1 VKTSTGQKEDSD
13 AGDSADRRILI
24 AGGGTGGH
32 LFPGVAIAGE
42 IRRRHKNSEI
52 LFVTG
57 RKKIESDVL
66 SRSGFHQVSI
76 HVEGLKGR
84 GLIKGMIVLLKM
96 PYSLFQAIS
105 IIKKF
110 SPHLVLGVGGYSAGP
125 ICLAARIMGIPTAIH
140 EQNSFPGL
148 TNRLLCRIVDRVF
161 ISFEES
167 RVHFPGGSIHLTGNP
182 IRQELFKVKNHEKMN
197 KKFTIL
203 IVGGSQ
209 GARAI
214 NQAFLGALKILKSK
228 RKNPLIIHQTGEM
241 DHPWVLEEY
250 RKMGFEGEVTSFI
263 HDMAKA
269 YERADIVVSRAGA
282 TTVSELAALGKPSI
296 LIPYPYA
303 ANRHQDTNA
312 RILADIG
319 GAEIIYQDDLS
330 GEGLAVLL
338 IKYMDDRKA
347 LEEMSKQVLRIGRR
361 DATKVIADQIAVMM
375 NG

>member
-1 VKTSTGQKEDSD
+1 MDQHWDFE
-13 AGDSADRRILI
+13 AGDAADTRILI

-32 LFPGVAIAGE
+32 LFPGVAIAEE
-42 IRRRHKNSEI
+42 ISRRYGNSET

-57 RKKIESDVL
+57 RRKIESEVL
-66 SRSGFHQVSI
+66 SRFGFHQVSI

-84 GLIKGMIVLLKM
+84 GVIKGIMVLLKL
-96 PYSLFQAIS
+96 PYSFFQAIS
-105 IIKKF
+105 IIRKF

-125 ICLAARIMGIPTAIH
+125 VCLAARIMGIPTAIH

-161 ISFEES
+161 ISFAES
-167 RVHFPGGSIHLTGNP
+167 KVHFAGGSIHLTGNP
-182 IRQELFKVKNHEKMN
+182 IREELFKEKKNHEKVN
-197 KKFTIL
+197 KRFTIL

-214 NQAFLGALKILKSK
+214 NQAFLGALEILKSK
-228 RKNPLIIHQTGEM
+228 GKDPQIIHQTGET

-269 YERADIVVSRAGA
+269 YQRADIVVSRAGA

-312 RILADIG
+312 LILADIG
-319 GAEIIYQDDLS
+319 GAEILYQDDLS
-330 GEGLAVLL
+330 GEGLAALL
-338 IKYMDDRKA
+338 IKYMDDGMA
-347 LEEMSKQVLRIGRR
+347 LEEMGKQVLKIGRR
-361 DATKVIADQIAVMM
+361 DAAKVIADQLAVMM

>member
-1 VKTSTGQKEDSD
+1 MGQHWDSE
-13 AGDSADRRILI
+13 AGDPEGIRVLI

-32 LFPGVAIAGE
+32 LFPGVAIAEE
-42 IRRRHKNSEI
+42 ISRRYENSEI

-57 RKKIESDVL
+57 RRKIESEIL
-66 SRSGFHQVSI
+66 SRFGFHQVSI

-84 GLIKGMIVLLKM
+84 GVIKGIMVLLKL

-110 SPHLVLGVGGYSAGP
+110 SPRLVLGVGGYSAGP
-125 ICLAARIMGIPTAIH
+125 VCLAARIMGIPTAIH

-161 ISFEES
+161 ISFAES
-167 RVHFPGGSIHLTGNP
+167 RTHFAGGAIHLTGNP
-182 IRQELFKVKNHEKMN
+182 IRRELLKEKNHEEAN
-197 KKFTIL
+197 KRFTIL

-214 NQAFLGALKILKSK
+214 NKAFLGALEILKSK
-228 RKNPLIIHQTGEM
+228 GKDPQIIHQTGEI

-269 YERADIVVSRAGA
+269 YQQADIVVSRAGA
-282 TTVSELAALGKPSI
+282 STVSELAALGKPSI

-312 RILADIG
+312 LILADIG
-319 GAEIIYQDDLS
+319 GAEILYQDDLNA
-330 GEGLAVLL
+330 EGLAALL
-338 IKYMDDRKA
+338 IKYMDDRMA
-347 LEEMSKQVLRIGRR
+347 LEEMGKQVLKIGRR
-361 DATKVIADQIAVMM
+361 DATKVIADQLAVMM